1 MDLLSSDILKTFFFL
16 YILFE
21 KSIIMQKLNDI
32 NEAVSYLREG
42 DIITGNGKDLFMMK
56 NKRIYRYCEGTQFGL
71 SIKDFMELYNKNTF
85 YLYEESVEIDES
97 KDEAYYRYYRK

>member
-1 MDLLSSDILKTFFFL
+1 
-16 YILFE
+16 
-21 KSIIMQKLNDI
+21 MQRLNDI
-32 NEAVSYLREG
+32 NEAIGYLREG
-42 DIITGNGKDLFMMK
+42 DIITGNGKDLFILK
-56 NKRIYRYCEGTQFGL
+56 NDKIYRYYEGTHYSM

>member
-1 MDLLSSDILKTFFFL
+1 
-16 YILFE
+16 
-21 KSIIMQKLNDI
+21 MQKLNDI
-32 NEAVSYLREG
+32 TEAIGYLREG
-42 DIITGNGKDLFMMK
+42 DIITGNGKDLFILK
-56 NKRIYRYCEGTQFGL
+56 NDKVYRYNEGTHYGM